1 MARTSITQFRNG
13 NSNIITV
20 SGLIGGHTHAR
31 YKYMADGILSVGC
44 SGFTVSTTSAIEITN
59 FPYKFKIID
68 CFFNQISTTATLAGA
83 DVNLYRG
90 TLAASAGTTSLFIC
104 GVSAAAS
111 RDFSSPVLMNFNVNE
126 IDVTDKILVI
136 ASGLG
141 DASCAT
147 LKGDLTLIIRPV

>member
-13 NSNIITV
+13 NSNIFTV
-20 SGLIGGHTHAR
+20 SGLVGGHAHATD
-31 YKYMADGILSVGC
+31 KYMADGILSVAI
-44 SGFTVSTTSAIEITN
+44 SRMSISTTSAVELTN

-68 CFFNQISTTATLAGA
+68 CFFNQTSTTATKAGT
-83 DVNLYRG
+83 DINIYRG

-126 IDVTDKILVI
+126 IDTTDKILVV
-136 ASGLG
+136 ASGVG
-141 DASCAT
+141 YASAANI
-147 LKGDLTLIIRPV
+147 KGVLTLIVRPI